1 MLNTVH
7 PPAQKPLG
15 QVQLGVALTTIYTCP
30 SDPPNI
36 LARVSCIWVANTD
49 AAIRAVTLRVGTGV
63 LTIAN
68 GLGEAWPIPANTS
81 IVIGGADMQIVT
93 MTAGQVLQGLCDSAS
108 KVTISV
114 YGDEVR

>member
-1 MLNTVH
+1 MMTKQ

-36 LARVSCIWVANTD
+36 LARVSCIWVCNTD
-49 AAIRAVTLRVGTGV
+49 AAGRAVSLRVGSGS

-68 GLGEAWPIPANTS
+68 ALGDSWAVPSKTS
-81 IVIGGADMQIVT
+81 FIIGGSDMQIVT
-93 MTAGQVLQGLCDSAS
+93 MTAGQVLQGLADSANV
-108 KVTISV
+108 VTVSV